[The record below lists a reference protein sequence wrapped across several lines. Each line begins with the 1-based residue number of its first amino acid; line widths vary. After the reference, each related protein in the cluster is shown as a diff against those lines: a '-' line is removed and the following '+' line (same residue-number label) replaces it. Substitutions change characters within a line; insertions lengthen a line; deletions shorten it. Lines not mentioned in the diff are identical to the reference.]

1 MIGAQAGRYIAFD
14 STGIDFS
21 ITALFIVI
29 MAVLVVYCFR
39 NIDFQSTSHFLP
51 ALLAGALVAGLHFWK
66 KNILLG
72 IGMGTVC
79 YMILIQLVF
88 V

>member
-21 ITALFIVI
+21 MTALFIVI

-51 ALLAGALVAGLHFWK
+51 ALLAGALVADCISGRKISCSASGWER
-66 KNILLG
+66 
-72 IGMGTVC
+72 
-79 YMILIQLVF
+79 F
-88 V
+88 VI

>member
-21 ITALFIVI
+21 MT
-29 MAVLVVYCFR
+29 
-39 NIDFQSTSHFLP
+39 

-66 KNILLG
+66 KNILLS